1 MSTYGWSYAPTN
13 RATCKGKCGE
23 KIAKGAVRLGV
34 SSEVGDHTMVSYR
47 CLACVTDKQ
56 VANIISKVGSLD
68 SVDGFDGLEEDD
80 QAAVLEKAPGGGG
93 GAGVPKAKAKAS
105 GSKPAR
111 GPKAKAKPEAKA
123 RAPKG
128 KAKAAPKERAGP
140 KSKAVPKEKA
150 KAAPKRKAVPPA
162 AKQHEFLD
170 KAKEYD
176 LKAVKDML
184 EENPELINVQ
194 PAGRWSALH
203 QFAEKGDVEAVRYL
217 LKMGA
222 DRNVKTKD
230 GKTPE
235 EVAHEDV
242 QDVFNEE
249 EGAEAEGEEEEAEE
263 EDEEAEAEEPPE
275 EEKKGAKRKAPEKS
289 PASPMKVT
297 KPAEASPSPAKKAK
311 TSRPVDA
318 AVPNRDTFSVAGDWS
333 VLLNQTNVGANNNKF
348 YRIQVLEDTKS
359 KYYCWT
365 RWGRVGA
372 TGQHNLSPCPSEE
385 SAQAMFKSK
394 FKDKSGVHY
403 DMKDAHDWK
412 PIVGKY
418 TLVDTEE
425 QEGDGGGD
433 SAPLGKLTEN
443 QIEKGQEVLQ
453 RIETALAKKN
463 DKQLADLS
471 SEYYTLI
478 PHDFGFK
485 VPPAIKTSAMLE
497 AEEELLKFYLRMGFE
512 EVQAEDDGLLPISG
526 VMSLPL
532 PKDLETACSGIC
544 AAGSIKSSMAR
555 GKKHQEKQSGGP
567 SKAMES
573 HLYGAIMLYT
583 SNAIYKQL
591 NAALRSE
598 DRNKIKK
605 YKPYLRLLFEAL
617 NRLPQQTRTLWR
629 GIGVDLY
636 DQYAVGSTI
645 TWWGVSSCTSD
656 QQVAKNFMKGCG
668 SACTLLTVQTK
679 TAADISEITFY
690 GNEKESLLAP
700 GTQLKVVNSVR
711 KGKVSEISLKE
722 VGRAVD

>member
-1 MSTYGWSYAPTN
+1 MATYSWSYAPTN
-13 RATCKGKCGE
+13 RATCKGKCKE

-34 SSEVGDHTMVSYR
+34 SSDDGHHTMVSYR
-47 CLACVTDKQ
+47 CLDCVTDLQIK
-56 VANIISKVGSLD
+56 NIVTKVGA
-68 SVDGFDGLEEDD
+68 VDKVEGFDGLEGEDR
-80 QAAVLEKAPGGGG
+80 AAVLEKA
-93 GAGVPKAKAKAS
+93 GVKAKAAS
-105 GSKPAR
+105 SSSKPAR
-111 GPKAKAKPEAKA
+111 KAASKPKPKAKPEAKA
-123 RAPKG
+123 ARAPKG
-128 KAKAAPKERAGP
+128 KAAPKEKAAPKGRAAP
-140 KSKAVPKEKA
+140 KDKAVPK
-150 KAAPKRKAVPPA
+150 AAALPPI

-176 LKAVKDML
+176 LEAVKEMVA
-184 EENPELINVQ
+184 ESPTLINVQ

-203 QFAEKGDVEAVRYL
+203 QFAEKGDVDAVRWL
-217 LKMGA
+217 LENGA
-222 DRNVKTKD
+222 DRTLKTKD
-230 GKTPE
+230 GQTPE

-242 QDVFNEE
+242 QDVFNGEDDEE
-249 EGAEAEGEEEEAEE
+249 EDAEDEGEEEEEEAEE
-263 EDEEAEAEEPPE
+263 EEPPVE
-275 EEKKGAKRKAPEKS
+275 EEKKGTKRKAPEKPPGS
-289 PASPMKVT
+289 PVKTT
-297 KPAEASPSPAKKAK
+297 KPSEAATPSPAKKAK

-318 AVPNRDTFSVAGDWS
+318 SVPNRDTYTVAGDWS

-348 YRIQVLEDTKS
+348 YRIQVLKDTKS
-359 KYYCWT
+359 KFFCWT

-372 TGQHNLSPCPSEE
+372 AGQHNLAPCPSED
-385 SAQAMFKSK
+385 SAQAIFKSK

-403 DMKDAHDWK
+403 DLKDSHDWK
-412 PIVGKY
+412 PVIGKY

-425 QEGDGGGD
+425 QDGDGGGE
-433 SAPLGKLTEN
+433 SAPLGKLTEQ

-463 DKQLADLS
+463 DKQLTDLS

-485 VPPAIKTSAMLE
+485 VPPAIKTREMLE

-512 EVQAEDDGLLPISG
+512 EVEKEDDGLLPISG
-526 VMSLPL
+526 VMSLAL
-532 PKDLETACSGIC
+532 PKSLESACSGIC
-544 AAGSIKSSMAR
+544 SSGSIKSSMTR
-555 GKKHQEKQSGGP
+555 GKKHEEKQSGGP

-617 NRLPQQTRTLWR
+617 NRLPQQKRTLWR

-636 DQYAVGSTI
+636 DQYKTGSTI

-656 QQVAKNFMKGCG
+656 EQVAKNFMKGCG
-668 SACTLLTVQTK
+668 GSCTLLTVKTK

-700 GTQLKVVNSVR
+700 GTQLKVVNSAR
-711 KGKVSEISLKE
+711 KGKVSEITLEE